1 LTGPPFLEGLELLS
15 VCGHLDSMKAVRE
28 TVVKPTQ
35 RRVWSY
41 FCRLLNENKK
51 GELSSKR
58 VHEVRLR
65 VACIRFDTEIDFVL
79 ARERIE

>member
-1 LTGPPFLEGLELLS
+1 
-15 VCGHLDSMKAVRE
+15 MKAVRE